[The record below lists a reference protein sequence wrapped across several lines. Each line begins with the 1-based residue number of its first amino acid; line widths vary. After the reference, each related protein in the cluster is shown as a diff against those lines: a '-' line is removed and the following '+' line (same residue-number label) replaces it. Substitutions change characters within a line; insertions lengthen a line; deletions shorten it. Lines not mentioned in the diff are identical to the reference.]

1 MAIKPP
7 SDIVLD
13 VARAADPVRR
23 QAAAAKLGGSDDGSQ
38 FASFVGQIEPA
49 GVSDLRSKLQSSV
62 DSGKRAGKAPQAYRS
77 FEAFF
82 LQNFIQSMLPK
93 SSAATYGSG
102 TAGEVWRSFAAQEMG
117 DTIAKGGGIGIADR
131 LLAGQTPKLTTDTD
145 DSRSAAEFSL
155 SSGLSRA
162 APFQDWAATLPFL
175 EGRAVT
181 RDGGDV

>member
-13 VARAADPVRR
+13 VARAADPARR
-23 QAAAAKLGGSDDGSQ
+23 QAAVAKLGGSDNGNQ
-38 FASFVGQIEPA
+38 FASYVGQIEPA
-49 GVSDLRSKLQSSV
+49 GVSDLRTRLQSPLDGQKHTAEV
-62 DSGKRAGKAPQAYRS
+62 PEAYRS

-93 SSAATYGSG
+93 SSEATYGSG

-131 LLAGQTPKLTTDTD
+131 LLAGQTPRLTTDSD
-145 DSRSAAEFSL
+145 DSQADAGFSL
-155 SSGLSRA
+155 SSALSSA
-162 APFQDWAATLPFL
+162 APHQDWAATLPFM
-175 EGRAVT
+175 EGRVSP